1 MIQNFSPYVRRAWYS
16 RLKPFAKIGEREIF
30 DYELLYIKEGEA
42 IVTIEGQDYS
52 AVPGDVFLLRPKKRH
67 TIRSLYEKSLIQ
79 PHIHFDLQYRD
90 DYQEVYIPYITSD
103 QMPPENMRLFREDIL
118 NQLLENI
125 PVQIHLKN
133 AGIFEQF
140 IFELIDELEKPSP
153 ITQVRQQWL
162 FLRLFDLFLSESM
175 YALEHKMQTHS
186 QSVANKIKLYLDNNQ
201 SRHITLDELSR
212 VMFLEKS
219 YIGRVFK
226 RYYQDTPIGYHQK
239 LRIQKAKNLL
249 IYTNLTITQI
259 ASLTG
264 FASIHDFDRVFKKL
278 EGKKPSSYR

>member
-1 MIQNFSPYVRRAWYS
+1 
-16 RLKPFAKIGEREIF
+16 
-30 DYELLYIKEGEA
+30 
-42 IVTIEGQDYS
+42 
-52 AVPGDVFLLRPKKRH
+52 
-67 TIRSLYEKSLIQ
+67 
-79 PHIHFDLQYRD
+79 
-90 DYQEVYIPYITSD
+90 
-103 QMPPENMRLFREDIL
+103 
-118 NQLLENI
+118 
-125 PVQIHLKN
+125 
-133 AGIFEQF
+133 
-140 IFELIDELEKPSP
+140 
-153 ITQVRQQWL
+153 
-162 FLRLFDLFLSESM
+162 
-175 YALEHKMQTHS
+175 MQTHS

-201 SRHITLDELSR
+201 SRHITLDELSH

-239 LRIQKAKNLL
+239 LRIKKAKNLL